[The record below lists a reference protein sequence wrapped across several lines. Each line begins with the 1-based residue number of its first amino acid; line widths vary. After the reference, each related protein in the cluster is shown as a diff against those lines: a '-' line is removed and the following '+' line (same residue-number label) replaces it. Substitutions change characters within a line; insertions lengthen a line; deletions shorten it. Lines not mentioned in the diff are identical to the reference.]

1 MKFNFFTFFFPL
13 FLFFALYSC
22 KNRTIDQLRP
32 ETVEFLTNQETAR
45 CACLDLYGKEFIR
58 KMDKGIL
65 HIKGLSKRYNLKK
78 LTQAKVY
85 TIRLE
90 LVSYMS
96 IIKTV
101 TACIGEKTPPVD
113 QFMGMFIQ
121 EDLKVVLGIDSSMTE
136 QEQLRLM
143 NKPSLE
149 LLDDLCP
156 KHKEAVLK
164 LQELLDAGQELPP
177 SLL

>member
-1 MKFNFFTFFFPL
+1 MKFNFLTC
-13 FLFFALYSC
+13 FFAIFLIFALHSC

-45 CACLDLYGKEFIR
+45 CACLDLYGKEFLR
-58 KMDKGIL
+58 KMNKGIP
-65 HIKGLSKRYNLKK
+65 HIKELKDRYNLEN
-78 LTQAKVY
+78 LTQAEVY
-85 TIRLE
+85 KIRLE
-90 LVSYMS
+90 LVSYTS

-101 TACIGEKTPPVD
+101 STCIGEKTPPVD

-121 EDLKVVLGIDSSMTE
+121 EDLKVVLGIDSTMTE
-136 QEQLRLM
+136 QEQLTTM
-143 NKPSLE
+143 NQPTLE

-156 KHKEAVLK
+156 QHKEAVLK
-164 LQELLDAGQELPP
+164 LQELLDAAQGLPP